1 MTKYKYKIKNLDCA
15 NCANSLELAL
25 QKIEGLENITIS
37 FMTEKLNFECEE
49 NEKEKYLEKIKTIIQ
64 KEEPDVEIEEVLK

>member
-64 KEEPDVEIEEVLK
+64 KEEPDVEIEEV

>member
-1 MTKYKYKIKNLDCA
+1 MKKYKLKIKNLDCA

-64 KEEPDVEIEEVLK
+64 KEEPDVEIEEV

>member
-25 QKIEGLENITIS
+25 QKIEGLENIAIS

>member
-37 FMTEKLNFECEE
+37 FMTEKLNIECEE
-49 NEKEKYLEKIKTIIQ
+49 NEKEKYLEKIKAIIQ
-64 KEEPDVEIEEVLK
+64 KEEPDVEIEEV

>member
-49 NEKEKYLEKIKTIIQ
+49 NEKEKYLEKIKTTIQ
-64 KEEPDVEIEEVLK
+64 KKEPDVEIEEV

>member
-1 MTKYKYKIKNLDCA
+1 MKKTYAIEVDCA

-64 KEEPDVEIEEVLK
+64 KEEPDVEIEEV

>member
-25 QKIEGLENITIS
+25 QKIEGLENIAIS

-64 KEEPDVEIEEVLK
+64 KEEPDVEIEEV